1 MDFKALFE
9 SLPDLLK
16 LFVPGFVFIKTLCF
30 FGKSK
35 SDSFEGTAVASVT
48 ISYILNL
55 AVGLLAKVIDILDAI
70 PELSSIFLAFMI
82 ALIWVAL
89 KTSGILKGILKWIG
103 KVSDSEN
110 IWQDIFNLNKG
121 SRIRCYSRFKNEDVM
136 IEGDVKYFEVCED
149 GECSIALINYAVTY
163 NNGNIYELRNRDDE
177 PVLYLNT
184 RNIHGLE
191 VIYGQ

>member
-163 NNGNIYELRNRDDE
+163 NNGNIYKLRNRDDE

>member
-55 AVGLLAKVIDILDAI
+55 AVGLLAKVIDILDVI
-70 PELSSIFLAFMI
+70 PELSSIFFAFMI

-89 KTSGILKGILKWIG
+89 KTSGVLKGILKWIG

-163 NNGNIYELRNRDDE
+163 NNGNIYKLRNRDDE

>member
-55 AVGLLAKVIDILDAI
+55 AVGLLAKVINILDAI

-89 KTSGILKGILKWIG
+89 KTSGVLKGILKWIG

-163 NNGNIYELRNRDDE
+163 NNGNIYKLGKRDDE

>member
-149 GECSIALINYAVTY
+149 VECSIALINYAVTY

>member
-55 AVGLLAKVIDILDAI
+55 AVGLLAKVIDILD
-70 PELSSIFLAFMI
+70 F
-82 ALIWVAL
+82 
-89 KTSGILKGILKWIG
+89 K
-103 KVSDSEN
+103 
-110 IWQDIFNLNKG
+110 DIFTVHIFVLL
-121 SRIRCYSRFKNEDVM
+121 R
-136 IEGDVKYFEVCED
+136 VKSAPLMMQYFP
-149 GECSIALINYAVTY
+149 IL
-163 NNGNIYELRNRDDE
+163 
-177 PVLYLNT
+177 
-184 RNIHGLE
+184 
-191 VIYGQ
+191 

>member
-1 MDFKALFE
+1 MATC
-9 SLPDLLK
+9 LK
-16 LFVPGFVFIKTLCF
+16 PH
-30 FGKSK
+30 
-35 SDSFEGTAVASVT
+35 E
-48 ISYILNL
+48 NL